1 MRTGLRSS
9 FVWISLLAAIE
20 GMDILTTEIG
30 RAHGAVESMPIS
42 AAVMAEGGMTLFIAV
57 KLALVAAGATAVV
70 LALLWGR
77 SGQPGAGGVYGFP
90 LSAIPVTTVG
100 LAMLALANPI

>member
-70 LALLWGR
+70 LALLWVR
-77 SGQPGAGGVYGFP
+77 TGQPGAGWAYVVSP
-90 LSAIPVTTVG
+90 SATRRTTVS
-100 LAMLALANPI
+100 